1 MTPYNYTGG
10 GTQNGCKS
18 GEEEKGGEEWALFKI
33 KDKSSRVAVRENS
46 HRMYSRMYGEQK
58 QGDAFS

>member
-46 HRMYSRMYGEQK
+46 HRMYSRMYGE
-58 QGDAFS
+58 